1 MRKILDITLTPD
13 IVAAIK
19 QAPDGCGVY
28 LRDCTW
34 QFQSVGDIDKT
45 ETCYAI
51 SDCKS
56 AQLIK
61 MKEDAQAEQTNESAI
76 VESDS

>member
-13 IVAAIK
+13 IVAALK
-19 QAPDGCGVY
+19 QVQDGCGVY

-34 QFQSVGDIDKT
+34 QFQSVGDVDKT
-45 ETCYAI
+45 EICYTI

-56 AQLIK
+56 AQLVK
-61 MKEDAQAEQTNESAI
+61 MREDVQPEQTNESAI